1 VIILAVYRDLNALYR
16 YLQRQLNNVME
27 KDVAEEVKRVMEV
40 HIQTDVYNAY
50 EPTDYVRTYK
60 LMEDVQSEL
69 IDDGTIEVKD
79 TRSENGRDITR
90 IIEDGIGYDWGYQRN
105 LDQEIGARP
114 FIANTR
120 NDLDTN
126 KSHIEVLKKALQDK
140 GFRVE

>member
-1 VIILAVYRDLNALYR
+1 
-16 YLQRQLNNVME
+16 ME

-60 LMEDVQSEL
+60 LMEDIQSEL

-90 IIEDGIGYDWGYQRN
+90 IIEDGRGYDWGYARN

-114 FIANTR
+114 FIENTR

-126 KSHIEVLKKALQDK
+126 KSHIEVLKKALRDK